1 MATLRII
8 QQYWKYLTLFILL
21 IITCLSVFPLQ
32 TLPTAPGSDKTHH
45 LIAYFFLAFPSGL
58 KRPKKWVLLVCLFMI
73 FGGVIEIIQPY
84 VNRNGEW
91 LDFFVNT
98 IGVILG
104 FFVGIVTRVKLL
116 HDLR

>member
-1 MATLRII
+1 
-8 QQYWKYLTLFILL
+8 
-21 IITCLSVFPLQ
+21 
-32 TLPTAPGSDKTHH
+32 
-45 LIAYFFLAFPSGL
+45 
-58 KRPKKWVLLVCLFMI
+58 MI

-116 HDLR
+116 HDLK